1 MVLQMKI
8 ARQKKR
14 FPFEIYQR
22 TYSIGDY
29 VKYRPKISVCIFV
42 GDCGNYCEMPTD

>member
-1 MVLQMKI
+1 MVLQTKI

-22 TYSIGDY
+22 TYSVGDY